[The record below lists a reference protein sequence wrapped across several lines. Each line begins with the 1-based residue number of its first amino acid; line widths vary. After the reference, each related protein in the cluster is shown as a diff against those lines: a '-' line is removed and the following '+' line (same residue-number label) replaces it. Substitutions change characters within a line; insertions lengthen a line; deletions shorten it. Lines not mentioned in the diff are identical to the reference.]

1 MPSKK
6 AVISGIGISD
16 IGRKTAISN
25 LDLTLQSSR
34 LAITDA
40 GLTAADLDGVATLG
54 DIPRATAC
62 AALGIDPPYAGQ
74 GYDRGGLLSYVM
86 AAAMYW
92 SIARSR

>member
-40 GLTAADLDGVATLG
+40 GLTAADLDGVATLW

-62 AALGIDPPYAGQ
+62 AEMRWPAHL
-74 GYDRGGLLSYVM
+74 
-86 AAAMYW
+86 
-92 SIARSR
+92 